1 MRLGGLL
8 RNRTTLLYV
17 LTMVVVAAA
26 TIAVM
31 LLLGNIAQRQE
42 EAQQDAF
49 RVVELNEDIID
60 PEVWGKNYPAQY
72 DSYLLTAQQGR
83 TKHGGSE
90 AFQRLDEF
98 PSWREIYNG
107 YPFSVDFREDRGH
120 AYMLTDQRETERVD
134 VEVAKQFGNCLHCH
148 ASILGAYR
156 EQGIQAGVPDDEA
169 HRQEAIQRGFE
180 IVNTIPYSEATQL
193 VEHPVAC
200 IDCHDPNNMN
210 LRVTRPGFLQGIQV
224 LAQSEDPLPHLPSI
238 ERWRS
243 DGSQGTYDPN
253 TMASRLEM
261 RTFVCA
267 QCHVEYY
274 FKPEEQ
280 ARVLTYPWHNGLKV
294 EQIEEYYDEVEHR
307 DWVHATSGANALKAQ
322 HPEFELYSQ
331 GIHARS
337 GVSCA
342 DCHMPYERVGA
353 VKVSD
358 HWVRSPLMNV
368 NNACQTCHNI
378 DEDELLSRA
387 VGIQDRTRAL
397 MERAEEAVVGLIGDI
412 QRAQEAGAT
421 DEQLQA
427 ARDLQRKGQFR
438 LDFIFSENS
447 LGFHA
452 DQEAARILGEAIDY
466 ARQGQLEIARVL
478 ASDVS
483 AAAP

>member
-1 MRLGGLL
+1 MRLRGALG
-8 RNRTTLLYV
+8 NRTTLLYV
-17 LTMVVVAAA
+17 LAMVMVAAA
-26 TIAVM
+26 TIVVM
-31 LLLGNIAQRQE
+31 LLLANIAQRQE
-42 EAQQDAF
+42 EARQDAF
-49 RVVELNEDIID
+49 RVVELDEDTID
-60 PEVWGKNYPAQY
+60 PAIWGMNYPQQY
-72 DSYLLTAQQGR
+72 DSYLLTAEQGR

-148 ASILGAYR
+148 ASILQAYR
-156 EQGIQAGVPDDEA
+156 EQGVQAGVPDDEE
-169 HRQEAIQRGFE
+169 HRQEAIMQGFE
-180 IVNTIPYSEATQL
+180 VVNTIPYSEATTL
-193 VEHPVAC
+193 VEHPVSC
-200 IDCHDPNNMN
+200 IDCHDPTNMN
-210 LRVTRPGFLQGIQV
+210 LRVTRPGFLEGVNV
-224 LAQSEDPLPHLPSI
+224 LAQSEDPVPQYDSI
-238 ERWRS
+238 ERWRR
-243 DGSQGTYDPN
+243 DGRQGTYDPN
-253 TMASRLEM
+253 TMASRQEM

-274 FKPEEQ
+274 FKPEQ
-280 ARVLTYPWHNGLKV
+280 DARRLTYPWHNGLKV
-294 EQIEEYYDEVEHR
+294 EQIEAYYDDVGHR
-307 DWVHATSGANALKAQ
+307 DWQHATSGANALKAQ

-353 VKVSD
+353 VKISD
-358 HWVRSPLMNV
+358 HWVRSPLTNI
-368 NNACQTCHNI
+368 NNACQTCHNF
-378 DEDELLSRA
+378 DEEELLARA

-397 MERAEEAVVGLIGDI
+397 MDRAEEAVVALITDI
-412 QRAQEAGAT
+412 QNAQQAGAT

-427 ARDLQRKGQFR
+427 ARDLQRKAQFR

-452 DQEAARILGEAIDY
+452 DQEAVRILGESIDY
-466 ARQGQLEIARVL
+466 ARQGQLEVARL
-478 ASDVS
+478 NGGNAS